1 MENIIFLSYIIKYK
15 LKIKVIDLFLHGR
28 RKSRYLLDYH
38 MVNIIKPIE
47 RYLNHYESIVD
58 LVSKSNQELKTAIIK
73 REVVETNRYLGKYL
87 ELPIATKLIH
97 IIRLRIINNIPAYIE
112 NSWLPMT
119 LFPNFDNIEI
129 DDKSLY
135 KILHEHYNFE
145 IYERRE
151 ELMLVRASDLDKE
164 YLKVNDESNVLLIKG
179 ITKQR
184 DGRIIEY
191 FENTALPELFIF
203 KGE

>member
-1 MENIIFLSYIIKYK
+1 MENIIFLRYIIKYK
-15 LKIKVIDLFLHGR
+15 IKIKVIDLFLHGR
-28 RKSRYLLDYH
+28 RKSRYSLDYH

-58 LVSKSNQELKTAIIK
+58 LVSRSNQELKTAIIK

-87 ELPIATKLIH
+87 ELPIATKLMH

-145 IYERRE
+145 INERRE

-191 FENTALPELFIF
+191 T
-203 KGE
+203 

>member
-1 MENIIFLSYIIKYK
+1 MENIIFLRYFIKYK
-15 LKIKVIDLFLHGR
+15 IKIKVIDLFLHGR
-28 RKSRYLLDYH
+28 RKSRYSLDYH

-58 LVSKSNQELKTAIIK
+58 LVSRSNQELKTAIIK

-87 ELPIATKLIH
+87 ELPIATKLMH

-145 IYERRE
+145 INERRE

>member
-1 MENIIFLSYIIKYK
+1 MKNIIFLRYIIKYK
-15 LKIKVIDLFLHGR
+15 IKIKVIDLFLHGR
-28 RKSRYLLDYH
+28 RKSRYSLDYH

-58 LVSKSNQELKTAIIK
+58 LVSRSNQELKTAIIK

-87 ELPIATKLIH
+87 ELPIATKLMH

-145 IYERRE
+145 INERRE

>member
-1 MENIIFLSYIIKYK
+1 MENIIFLRYIIKYK
-15 LKIKVIDLFLHGR
+15 IKIKVIDLFLHGR

-58 LVSKSNQELKTAIIK
+58 LVSRSNQELKTAIIK

-87 ELPIATKLIH
+87 ELPIATKLMH

-145 IYERRE
+145 INERRE

>member
-1 MENIIFLSYIIKYK
+1 MENIIFLRYIIKYK
-15 LKIKVIDLFLHGR
+15 IKIKVIDLFLHGR
-28 RKSRYLLDYH
+28 RKSRYSLDYH
-38 MVNIIKPIE
+38 MVDIIKPIE

-58 LVSKSNQELKTAIIK
+58 LVSRSNQELKTAIIK

-87 ELPIATKLIH
+87 ELPIATKLMH

-145 IYERRE
+145 INERRE

>member
-1 MENIIFLSYIIKYK
+1 MENIIFLRYIIKYK
-15 LKIKVIDLFLHGR
+15 IKIKVIDLFLHGR
-28 RKSRYLLDYH
+28 RKSRYSLDYH

-58 LVSKSNQELKTAIIK
+58 LVSRSNQELKTAIIK

-87 ELPIATKLIH
+87 ELPIATKLMH

-145 IYERRE
+145 INERRE

>member
-1 MENIIFLSYIIKYK
+1 MENIIFLRYIIKYK
-15 LKIKVIDLFLHGR
+15 IKIKVIDLFLHGR
-28 RKSRYLLDYH
+28 RKSRYSLDYH

-58 LVSKSNQELKTAIIK
+58 LVSRSNQELKTAIIK

-87 ELPIATKLIH
+87 ELPIATKLMH

-145 IYERRE
+145 INERRE

-191 FENTALPELFIF
+191 FENTAIPELFIF